1 MPRALDLEKKT
12 QNYVVIMYVIHLI
25 YTFKVIKGNQM
36 YIGFEIPIVFYFV
49 IKSKYNELQN
59 HK

>member
-1 MPRALDLEKKT
+1 MPRALDLEKKH
-12 QNYVVIMYVIHLI
+12 NYVVIMYVIDVV
-25 YTFKVIKGNQM
+25 YAYKVIKGKQM
-36 YIGFEIPIVFYFV
+36 YFGFEIHIVLYFV